1 MSLVIISFSCLKV
14 LKYQSPDKSVQESK
28 TCFIYFVS
36 LNRIYVVHSF
46 ESIKVT
52 FSRLDTKNIF

>member
-14 LKYQSPDKSVQESK
+14 LKYQSPDKSVQERK
-28 TCFIYFVS
+28 TCLIYFVS
-36 LNRIYVVHSF
+36 LNLIDVVHSF

-52 FSRLDTKNIF
+52 FSRLETKNIF